1 MQTEKS
7 VPKTAPCLF
16 TQEEHMLNQL
26 KEEAN
31 YTHTENRALTH
42 KSTLSDCL
50 DLFATIGALRN
61 SDTQEIT
68 TRFARA
74 FAENPDVAVKIAF
87 YGRDVRGGLGERE
100 TFRKLLSW
108 LAENSPSTVAKNTAL
123 IPEYGR
129 YDDLIALI
137 GTQCESMAVELI
149 DSQLKKDAGS
159 ESPSLLAKW
168 LPSINAS
175 SKTTREKARLLA
187 KKMNLSLKE
196 YRQIL
201 SKLREKLEIIE
212 NNLRERDYTFD
223 YSKQPSKA
231 MLKYRKAFIRNDDQR
246 YTAFLEDV
254 SEGKAA
260 LHTGTLAPYEIIMPV
275 FSIGIMSDNEKKAL
289 DVTWNAQE
297 DFTDGQNALVVV
309 DGSGSMY
316 GGRVIYPIAV
326 AEALGIY
333 FAERNRGEF
342 RNHFITFSENPQLIE
357 VKGKDIFEKVN
368 YCAGFNEATN
378 TNIRAVFELILNT
391 AVKHKIPNGEMPS
404 TLYIISDMEFDD
416 CVDNAEMTNFDYAK
430 KIFAENGYTLPQVVF
445 WNVDSRNSQQP
456 VTMNEQGVILVS
468 GTSPRI
474 FSMIKSRNLS
484 PMSYMLEVLNSERYA
499 DITA

>member
-1 MQTEKS
+1 
-7 VPKTAPCLF
+7 
-16 TQEEHMLNQL
+16 
-26 KEEAN
+26 
-31 YTHTENRALTH
+31 
-42 KSTLSDCL
+42 SDCL

-68 TRFARA
+68 TRFVRA
-74 FAENPDVAVKIAF
+74 FAEDPDIAVRIAF
-87 YGRDVRGGLGERE
+87 YGRDIRGGLGERE
-100 TFRKLLSW
+100 TFRKILAW
-108 LAENSPSTVAKNTAL
+108 LAVNSPSTVVKNIAI

-137 GTQCESMAVELI
+137 GTQCEAQAVELI
-149 DSQLKKDAGS
+149 DSQLQKDAAS
-159 ESPSLLAKW
+159 QSPSLLAKW

-246 YTAFLEDV
+246 YGAFLEDV
-254 SEGKAA
+254 SEGNAE

-275 FSIGIMSDNEKKAL
+275 FSIGMMSDNEKKAL

-368 YCAGFNEATN
+368 YCAGFNEAEN
-378 TNIRAVFELILNT
+378 TNIRAVFELILKT
-391 AVKHKIPNGEMPS
+391 AVKHKIPNDEMPS

>member
-74 FAENPDVAVKIAF
+74 FAENPDVAVRIAF

-100 TFRKLLSW
+100 TFRKILSW
-108 LAENSPSTVAKNTAL
+108 LAENSPSTLAKNTAL

-149 DSQLKKDAGS
+149 DSQLKKDSGS

-212 NNLRERDYTFD
+212 NNLREKDYTFD

-254 SEGKAA
+254 SEGNAE

-275 FSIGIMSDNEKKAL
+275 FSIGMMSDNEKKAL

-368 YCAGFNEATN
+368 YCAGFNEAAN

-404 TLYIISDMEFDD
+404 ALYIISDMEFDD